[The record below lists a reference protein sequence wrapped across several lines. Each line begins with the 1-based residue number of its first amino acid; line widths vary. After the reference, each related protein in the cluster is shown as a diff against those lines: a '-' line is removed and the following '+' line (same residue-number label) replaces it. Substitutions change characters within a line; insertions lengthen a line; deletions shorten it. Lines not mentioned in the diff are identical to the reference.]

1 MKTKHV
7 RTDEPILATPSTA
20 AEWRER
26 ISELETQAARAEQ
39 VLTEKRAARRE
50 AAGSALV
57 FGTNPEAAAALEA
70 EEREAERLADSLR
83 CAVDLARAEMKRLQ
97 DEERRQK
104 IEQQRARRAAVAT
117 RIQQEAEA
125 IDRLYQQTAGHL
137 DAIADLLINY
147 QMEGGAFARSL
158 KGCST
163 RAALAAGL
171 RKYLETGFVGGNE
184 HIRPLAEQLSG
195 LAVARVPED
204 WLLETPPAA

>member
-1 MKTKHV
+1 V
-7 RTDEPILATPSTA
+7 V
-20 AEWRER
+20 EWRVR
-26 ISELETQAARAEQ
+26 ISELEREAAEAERD
-39 VLTEKRAARRE
+39 LEEKRGKRRE
-50 AAGSALV
+50 AAGAALV
-57 FGTNPEAAAALEA
+57 FGADAEAPTLLEA
-70 EEREAERLADSLR
+70 EEREAERRLDSLR
-83 CAVDLARAEMKRLQ
+83 CGIELARTELKRLQ

-104 IEQQRARRAAVAT
+104 IEQQRTRRAAVAT
-117 RIQQEAEA
+117 RIQQEAESV
-125 IDRLYQQTAGHL
+125 DRLYQKAAGHL
-137 DAIADLLINY
+137 DAIGDLLINY